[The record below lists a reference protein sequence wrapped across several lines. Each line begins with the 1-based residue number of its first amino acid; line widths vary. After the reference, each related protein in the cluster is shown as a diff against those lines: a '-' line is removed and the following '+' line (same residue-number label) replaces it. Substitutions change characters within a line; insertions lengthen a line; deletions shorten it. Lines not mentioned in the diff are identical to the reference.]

1 MKRTEYFS
9 KNNTLTVFACLL
21 VMVPGSAVASS
32 ADWRPTYDMA
42 MMWVNFI
49 ILAAII
55 FKYAR
60 DPIKTFLKQQK
71 KDVVSEMKKLEAE
84 KDRVLGEI
92 SAAEVQSAK
101 NRRRFKEMKARLV
114 AQGEIRKKQIVDQAR
129 QQGTLMIEETQ
140 KKMETRILQAK
151 DKLKIELADM
161 AFDQAIQRLPQV
173 ITENDNQRFLERYMQ
188 GMQAEQDAIS

>member
-1 MKRTEYFS
+1 
-9 KNNTLTVFACLL
+9 
-21 VMVPGSAVASS
+21 
-32 ADWRPTYDMA
+32 MA

-84 KDRVLGEI
+84 KDRVIGEI

-101 NRRRFKEMKARLV
+101 NKRRFEEMKARLV
-114 AQGEIRKKQIVDQAR
+114 AQGETRKKQIVDQAR
-129 QQGTLMIEETQ
+129 QQGSLMIEETQ
-140 KKMETRILQAK
+140 KKMETRILHAK
-151 DKLKIELADM
+151 DRLKLELADM
-161 AFDQAIQRLPQV
+161 AFDRAIEKTAPNYNGRRQPAVAGKVYAGHACRAGCDV
-173 ITENDNQRFLERYMQ
+173 IARGR
-188 GMQAEQDAIS
+188 GIAVPS